1 MNKTMS
7 SLAVAAALTLGG
19 SAQAQAQMSDG
30 RKFFVSVNG
39 GVQLSDR
46 SITTEDSFPIYD
58 EQATVTA
65 TQPVSGSAIF
75 DIGGGVQITRGLF
88 VGLAVNTYGDT
99 AASSVTASIP
109 DPLLFDTPRTVS
121 LTASDL
127 KRTERGTHLQI
138 GWFVPVA
145 NKVDVAVFLGPSF
158 VRLEQDFVSTVTVAP
173 NTQNATAV
181 VANES
186 GTGTGFNLGV
196 DSIYTFTPNVGA
208 GFLIRWVRAS
218 VDLDSIP
225 DAKAS
230 GFQIGVGGRLR
241 F

>member
-1 MNKTMS
+1 
-7 SLAVAAALTLGG
+7 
-19 SAQAQAQMSDG
+19 MSDG

-46 SITTEDSFPIYD
+46 SVTTTDAFTIYD
-58 EQATVTA
+58 EEATVTA

-75 DIGGGVQITRGLF
+75 DFGAGYQVWRGMF
-88 VGLAVNTYGDT
+88 VGFAVNTYGDT
-99 AASSVTASIP
+99 ANSSVSASIP
-109 DPLLFDTPRTVS
+109 DPLLFETPRTVT
-121 LTASDL
+121 LTVEGL
-127 KRTERGTHLQI
+127 QRKERGTHIQV
-138 GWFVPVA
+138 GWFYPVMD
-145 NKVDVAVFLGPSF
+145 KVDVAVFVGPSF
-158 VRLEQDFVSTVTVAP
+158 VHLEQEFVSTVSVAL

-186 GTGTGFNLGV
+186 GTAAGFNLGV
-196 DSIYTFTPNVGA
+196 DSIYTLTPNVGA
-208 GFLIRWVRAS
+208 GLLIRWVRAS